1 MPLVAASVGGYRSS
15 VVTGRPD
22 RRIVL
27 LVLAL
32 ALGVP
37 AASGSSTAPLAS
49 GQRGETLI
57 AGVHAH
63 LTALQRIAERNG
75 GNRAA
80 GTSGYDASA
89 RYVAAR
95 MRAAGYRVSLQELTF
110 PFVFDRSPPEL
121 RALDGT
127 DWSYRAERDYVTLAY
142 SGSGRVEAAVTAV
155 DLLVPSPAPNSST
168 SGCETSDFAAFP
180 KGSVALLQRG
190 SCTFRVKVSNAVAA
204 GASAVLVMNE
214 GNPGRGGV
222 FSATLG
228 PPQVRVPVIATSS
241 EVGETLRGGARD
253 GATGARALVATD
265 VVAETRRTRNVIA
278 ESRKGNPG
286 ALVVVGAHLD
296 SVPGGPGIND
306 NGSGSAIVLEVAE
319 RLAGTA
325 PHNRLRFVWWGAE
338 ELGLVGSTHYVDSLS
353 TAARRRHALYLN
365 FDMVGSPNFVPFV
378 YDGDGSTAGSAPS
391 LPQGSAAIERVLARS
406 FTSRRLSYRQTS
418 IGASSDHFPFAQA
431 GIPVGGL
438 FTGADGRKSAEE
450 AAGFGG
456 REGQPYDP
464 CYHRACDRLT
474 NVSAAALTRMAQAAL
489 HAIRH
494 FAQDTSALGRTP

>member
-1 MPLVAASVGGYRSS
+1 MVTARS
-15 VVTGRPD
+15 D
-22 RRIVL
+22 RRIAL
-27 LVLAL
+27 LVLLL

-37 AASGSSTAPLAS
+37 AASGSSAAPLAS

-57 AGVHAH
+57 AGVSAH
-63 LTALQRIAERNG
+63 LTAFQRIAERNG

-95 MRAAGYRVSLQELTF
+95 MRSAGYRVSLQELTF

-121 RALDGT
+121 RALGGT
-127 DWSYRAERDYVTLAY
+127 DWSYRAGRDYVTLAY

-204 GASAVLVMNE
+204 GASGVLVMNE
-214 GNPGRGGV
+214 GNPGRRDV

-278 ESRKGNPG
+278 ESRRGSPES
-286 ALVVVGAHLD
+286 LVVVGAHLD
-296 SVPGGPGIND
+296 SVPDGPGIND
-306 NGSGSAIVLEVAE
+306 NGSGSAILLEAAE
-319 RLAGTA
+319 QLAGTT
-325 PHNRLRFVWWGAE
+325 PRNRLRFVWWGAE
-338 ELGLVGSTHYVDSLS
+338 ELGLVGSRHYVDSLS
-353 TAARRRHALYLN
+353 AAARRRHVLYLN
-365 FDMVGSPNFVPFV
+365 FDMVGSPNFVLYV
-378 YDGDGSTAGSAPS
+378 YDGDASADGKGVRVPPGSAVV
-391 LPQGSAAIERVLARS
+391 ERV
-406 FTSRRLSYRQTS
+406 FTRYFDSRRLPYRQTG
-418 IGASSDHFPFAQA
+418 IGAASDHFPFAQA

-438 FTGADGRKSAEE
+438 FTGADGRKSSEE
-450 AAGFGG
+450 AAAFGG
-456 REGQPYDP
+456 RAGQPYDP

-474 NVSAAALTRMAQAAL
+474 NVSGAALTRMAQAAL

-494 FAQDTSALGRTP
+494 FARDASALGRTP

>member
-1 MPLVAASVGGYRSS
+1 M
-15 VVTGRPD
+15 VTDRPY
-22 RRIVL
+22 RRIAFAL
-27 LVLAL
+27 LAL
-32 ALGVP
+32 ALAIPVTS
-37 AASGSSTAPLAS
+37 ASSATRGTTQ
-49 GQRGETLI
+49 QRDENQSLL
-57 AGVHAH
+57 AGVRAH

-95 MRAAGYRVSLQELTF
+95 MRAAGYRVSLQELTY

-127 DWSYRAERDYVTLAY
+127 DWSYRAGRDYVTLTYA
-142 SGSGRVEAAVTAV
+142 GSGRVEAAVTAV

-214 GNPGRGGV
+214 GNPGRRDV

-278 ESRKGNPG
+278 ESRRGSPG
-286 ALVVVGAHLD
+286 SLVVVGAHLD
-296 SVPGGPGIND
+296 SVPDGPGIND
-306 NGSGSAIVLEVAE
+306 NGSGSAIVLEAAE

-325 PHNRLRFVWWGAE
+325 PRNRLRFVWWGAE
-338 ELGLVGSTHYVDSLS
+338 ELGLVGSRHYVDSLS
-353 TAARRRHALYLN
+353 AAARRRHALYLN

-378 YDGDGSTAGSAPS
+378 YDGDGSTAGNGPR
-391 LPQGSAAIERVLARS
+391 LPPGSAAIERAFARA

-418 IGASSDHFPFAQA
+418 IGASSDHFPFAQV

-450 AAGFGG
+450 AAAFGG
-456 REGQPYDP
+456 RAGQPYDS

-474 NVSAAALTRMAQAAL
+474 NVSGAALTRMAQAAL
-489 HAIRH
+489 HVIQR
-494 FAQDTSALGRTP
+494 FARDTLPLGRTP